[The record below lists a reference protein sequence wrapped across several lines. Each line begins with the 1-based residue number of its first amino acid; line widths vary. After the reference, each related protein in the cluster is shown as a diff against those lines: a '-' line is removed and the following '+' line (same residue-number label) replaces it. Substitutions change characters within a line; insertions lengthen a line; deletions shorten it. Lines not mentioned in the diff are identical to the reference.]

1 MKGRNR
7 YHYLPVDDSAVDWG
21 FYVTTAGRTLDPA
34 GADADLPYGE
44 HPSMYLFDQHSES
57 RESALQASAR
67 ESGRVLPEF
76 AIVFTNRTHGV
87 FESDETGIVEF
98 KSPTLIFL
106 FPGVWHRYRSILGPQ
121 QWLDQRWI
129 CYNGTGA
136 YRLLRQGFVTPK
148 TAIRP
153 AARPRQLASAFDQFI
168 DHITANPLENPI
180 LLSMHAMKLV
190 ALSIESARHPAPEK
204 PGDTIAPPPANDDLV
219 TRTMN
224 LIWTVSHRGMS
235 VDQLCELAD
244 VNRRTLER
252 RFRAARGHTLL
263 DEIHLCR
270 CSRARH
276 FLERTDL
283 PVKNI
288 CWLVGFTNVE
298 QMRLVFHR
306 ITGVTPGEYRTK
318 LQRAKGPPTGS

>member
-1 MKGRNR
+1 MTGKNE

-21 FYVTTAGRTLDPA
+21 FYVTTVGRTLDP
-34 GADADLPYGE
+34 GGPDPELPYGV

-57 RESALQASAR
+57 RESTLKVSAR

-98 KSPTLIFL
+98 NSPTLIFL

-121 QWLDQRWI
+121 EGLDQRWI

-148 TAIRP
+148 TAIRR
-153 AARPRQLASAFDQFI
+153 AARPRQLAAAFDQFI
-168 DHITANPLENPI
+168 DQVTANPLEDPV

-190 ALSIESARHPAPEK
+190 ALSIESARHSDPEK
-204 PGDTIAPPPANDDLV
+204 PEGSRSSASDDLV
-219 TRTMN
+219 SRITN

-235 VDQLCELAD
+235 VDQLCELAG
-244 VNRRTLER
+244 VNRRTIER
-252 RFRAARGHTLL
+252 RFRAARGQPLL

-283 PVKNI
+283 PIKNV
-288 CWLVGFTNVE
+288 CWLVGFSNVE
-298 QMRLVFHR
+298 QMRVVFHR
-306 ITGVTPGEYRTK
+306 ITGMTPGEYRNK
-318 LQRAKGPPTGS
+318 WRGRSDMPPYR